1 MLDFFPSAYELPSA
15 SECKDYA
22 HYCQTRT
29 AVGLGVMPK
38 DLFIEIRGLTNQS
51 ESNTKMV

>member
-1 MLDFFPSAYELPSA
+1 MLDCSPFAYVLPSV

-38 DLFIEIRGLTNQS
+38 DLFIEIKELTNQS